1 TGQHHAVML
10 LRAGP
15 AHEPTAH
22 VGQHA
27 LGLAVEGMAPAAAPA
42 GLDAHDIA
50 APHDIAVAQ
59 GTRDALVRPA
69 WVDDAAPGSG
79 GVTPGD
85 TPRRMLDA
93 VDAHGDACLRRQ
105 HLDLADEAASA
116 APAPRPARVRV
127 DGVAQHPHREHR
139 VEKLG

>member
-1 TGQHHAVML
+1 RRVVAVTVEELGVRSLCTARRCCREIHAEPVTGQHQAVVL
-10 LRAGP
+10 LRTRP
-15 AHEPTAH
+15 AHKPAVH
-22 VGQHA
+22 IGQHA

-59 GTRDALVRPA
+59 GTQDALVRPA

-85 TPRRMLDA
+85 APRRMLDA

-105 HLDLADEAASA
+105 YLDL
-116 APAPRPARVRV
+116 
-127 DGVAQHPHREHR
+127 
-139 VEKLG
+139 